1 MNSVVSMILR
11 TLVRG
16 EVYRLMRR
24 SKAGRS
30 LAIAVIAAVALVVMH
45 GHR

>member
-16 EVYRLMRR
+16 EVYRVVRR
-24 SKAGRS
+24 AKGRTS
-30 LAIAVIAAVALVVMH
+30 LVMAVLAAVVLVVMQ

>member
-1 MNSVVSMILR
+1 MNSVINMILR

-16 EVYRLMRR
+16 EVYRLIRR
-24 SKAGRS
+24 TKGRTSLVMAGVA
-30 LAIAVIAAVALVVMH
+30 AIALVAMH